1 MATFD
6 EDRTRLAQS
15 APIGQLHRDLPIGEM
30 LTVYFSDRS
39 PGHDHAIFCALVP
52 TKQIE
57 KSLGDP
63 AWDLSQGQGL
73 PGAVRYG
80 LSDDAKV
87 EYLRFGNTDGV
98 EPLIFVRGYDGLRD
112 DCLEISEEFRHF
124 HRLYRNKTNDQ
135 YIKFD
140 GDGNEEVVVVVE
152 SNRIR
157 IRLKEIRRFLAIKEM
172 HLALMFDCREHSE
185 HSLKDLGVPEGGE
198 DFRKELS
205 CWGLHYGDFGGM
217 DSWRGFSRFLG
228 KRLIP
233 PVAKENSGFWGYA
246 KEEPKKYVD
255 FIIGQDAD
263 GGEISHTSDPDK
275 LSNFFGANPESP
287 NYLTPVQFKKQVLDK
302 YYQQPSKFSIES
314 GYLRC
319 GGLWGMCMDNHFDD
333 RVAAWLGD
341 LGRDLPHGEQLH
353 WRSYNIPPVGG
364 VSKTY
369 FQRQIMAVATDSDRP
384 EHEFQRQYER
394 LSIACAEM
402 LGWELLLPLTE
413 EDTHFYK
420 AIRVPATDEQKDFD
434 ELVLAMTKILVDS
447 LNEKEL
453 NKLIPESDRAD
464 IKGSI
469 SRLERAC
476 STAKV
481 ANANGHI
488 EYLRK
493 LQNLRSAGTAHRK
506 GSNYDKIAQEFQVD
520 SQSLRQVFEGTLVKG
535 IRLLEFLEAT
545 VRSGSFGG
553 KTAAAAGT

>member
-1 MATFD
+1 
-6 EDRTRLAQS
+6 
-15 APIGQLHRDLPIGEM
+15 
-30 LTVYFSDRS
+30 
-39 PGHDHAIFCALVP
+39 
-52 TKQIE
+52 
-57 KSLGDP
+57 
-63 AWDLSQGQGL
+63 
-73 PGAVRYG
+73 
-80 LSDDAKV
+80 
-87 EYLRFGNTDGV
+87 
-98 EPLIFVRGYDGLRD
+98 
-112 DCLEISEEFRHF
+112 
-124 HRLYRNKTNDQ
+124 
-135 YIKFD
+135 
-140 GDGNEEVVVVVE
+140 
-152 SNRIR
+152 
-157 IRLKEIRRFLAIKEM
+157 
-172 HLALMFDCREHSE
+172 
-185 HSLKDLGVPEGGE
+185 
-198 DFRKELS
+198 
-205 CWGLHYGDFGGM
+205 
-217 DSWRGFSRFLG
+217 
-228 KRLIP
+228 
-233 PVAKENSGFWGYA
+233 
-246 KEEPKKYVD
+246 
-255 FIIGQDAD
+255 
-263 GGEISHTSDPDK
+263 
-275 LSNFFGANPESP
+275 
-287 NYLTPVQFKKQVLDK
+287 
-302 YYQQPSKFSIES
+302 
-314 GYLRC
+314 
-319 GGLWGMCMDNHFDD
+319 
-333 RVAAWLGD
+333 
-341 LGRDLPHGEQLH
+341 
-353 WRSYNIPPVGG
+353 
-364 VSKTY
+364 
-369 FQRQIMAVATDSDRP
+369 VATDSDRP